1 MIMNRNRLSRRGFI
15 AGTGAA
21 VATAVTTVGIT
32 AAQGANKTSSKRT
45 VPFSYCFN
53 TSTIRGQKLSLDKEI
68 EITAKAG
75 YDSIEPWVHK
85 IHEYAN
91 SGGNLNELRRRISGL
106 GLTVESAISFSRW
119 IVDDDAER
127 AKALEQNK
135 RDMDVLVRIGGK
147 RIAAPPAGATRE
159 AGLDLMKAAERYR
172 ALLELGDE
180 MGVVPQV
187 EVWGSSKN
195 LHRLGQAMFVV
206 IESGHPKAC
215 LLPDVYHTYKGGSD
229 FNGLKLLSPRA
240 IQVFHL
246 NDYPADPPRETITDR
261 DRVFPGDGIAPL
273 TQILQDLHA
282 NGNRAVL
289 SLELFNPTYWKQDPL
304 AVAQTGLAKMKA
316 AVNKA
321 LGESYSVADS
331 PPARQASN
339 GQTSETNSLTATE
352 KQTQPASKSAA
363 AEYKYVASR
372 SSRVFHKSD
381 CRWAKRINPDNLVVY
396 NSRDAAIKAGK
407 RPCKVCNP

>member
-1 MIMNRNRLSRRGFI
+1 MKRNSLSRRRFI
-15 AGTGAA
+15 VSAGTAIGAA
-21 VATAVTTVGIT
+21 MTTGPVTV
-32 AAQGANKTSSKRT
+32 AQGASKPSSKRT

-75 YDSIEPWVHK
+75 YDSIEPWVNK
-85 IHEYAN
+85 IHEYVQ
-91 SGGNLNELRRRISGL
+91 GGGSLSELRRRISDL

-135 RDMDVLVRIGGK
+135 RDMDVLAQIGGK
-147 RIAAPPAGATRE
+147 RIAAPPAGATRT

-172 ALLELGDE
+172 VLLELGDE

-195 LHRLGQAMFVV
+195 LHRLGQSMFVV

-215 LLPDVYHTYKGGSD
+215 LLPDVYHIYKGGSD

-246 NDYPADPPRETITDR
+246 NDYPAEPPRETIGDR

-273 TQILQDLHA
+273 TQILQDLHT

-304 AVAQTGLAKMKA
+304 TVAKAGLAKMKA
-316 AVNKA
+316 AVEKA
-321 LGESYSVADS
+321 LGVGYSLAAN
-331 PPARQASN
+331 PLGRQSSDGRTN
-339 GQTSETNSLTATE
+339 GTESLTATE
-352 KQTQPASKSAA
+352 KQTKPGDTSAM
-363 AEYKYVASR
+363 AEYKYVASQ
-372 SSRVFHKSD
+372 SSRVFHKPE
-381 CRWAKRINPDNLVVY
+381 CRWAKRIKPENLVGYKSKDEAV
-396 NSRDAAIKAGK
+396 KAGK
-407 RPCKVCNP
+407 RPCKQCKP